1 MEDYKITNGIISI
14 GVRGKGAELSSLKK
28 GNIEYL
34 WNADPSVW
42 NRSAPQLFPIVGT
55 LSDNEYRYGGRTYC
69 MSRHGFARD
78 SIFSVSKQTDKS
90 ICFTFHNTAET
101 MKVYP
106 FLFVLD
112 IEYILTGSTLTYTWR
127 IMNTGKS
134 VMYFSVG
141 GHPAFMCPPSGG
153 KFTDCSLKFGSMMQ
167 VTDINCETLNAGGLL
182 QSQMFHYKLDNGI
195 VKITDD
201 MFLHDALILEDSGI
215 HAVSLLDSGK
225 KEYIR
230 VDFDADIFGLWSP
243 QDKHAPFLCI
253 EPWYGR
259 CDRAGFKGELQDR
272 EWENKLES
280 GKTFERSFSVT
291 VI

>member
-28 GNIEYL
+28 GNSEYL
-34 WNADPSVW
+34 WNADPSIW

-55 LSDNEYRYGGRTYC
+55 LAGNEYRYGGRTYY

-78 SIFSVSKQTDKS
+78 CIFSVSKQTDKS
-90 ICFTFHNTAET
+90 ICLTLHDTPET
-101 MKVYP
+101 IKMYP
-106 FLFVLD
+106 FPFIFDV
-112 IEYILTGSTLTYTWR
+112 EYILTGSTLTYTWR
-127 IMNTGKS
+127 IMNTGKN

-141 GHPAFMCPPSGG
+141 GHPAFKCPPSDG
-153 KFTDCSLKFGSMMQ
+153 KFADCSLKFGGKIA
-167 VTDINCETLNAGGLL
+167 VADINCETLNAAGLL
-182 QSQMFHYKLDNGI
+182 QAQMFHYKLDNGI

-201 MFLHDALILEDSGI
+201 MFSHDALILEDSGI
-215 HAVSLLDSGK
+215 HAVSLLDSGQ

-259 CDRAGFKGELQDR
+259 CDRAGYNGELQDR
-272 EWENKLES
+272 EWGNELES

-291 VI
+291 VM

>member
-14 GVRGKGAELSSLKK
+14 GVRGRGAELSSLKK
-28 GNIEYL
+28 GNVEYL
-34 WNADPSVW
+34 WNAAPSVW

-55 LSDNEYRYGGRTYC
+55 LSGNEYRYGGRTYC

-78 SIFSVSKQTDKS
+78 SIFSVSKQTDKN
-90 ICFTFHNTAET
+90 ICFTFHDTPET
-101 MKVYP
+101 MKMYP
-106 FLFVLD
+106 FPFVFD
-112 IEYILTGSTLTYTWR
+112 VEYILTGSTLTYTWR
-127 IMNTGKS
+127 IMNTGKD

-153 KFTDCSLKFGSMMQ
+153 RFTDCSLKFGSRKP
-167 VTDINCETLNAGGLL
+167 VTDINCGTINVDGLL
-182 QSQMFHYKLDNGI
+182 QSETYHYILDDGI
-195 VKITDD
+195 LKITGD
-201 MFLHDALILEDSGI
+201 MFSHDVLILENSGI
-215 HAVSLLDSGK
+215 HAVSLLDSAM

-259 CDRAGFKGELQDR
+259 CDRVGFCGELKDR
-272 EWENKLES
+272 EWGNVLES
-280 GKTFERSFSVT
+280 GKIFEKSFSVT
-291 VI
+291 VM